1 MNHVRLPKA
10 GPVLL
15 TGDAAH
21 FRDNWDNRRAPVQ
34 NFDRALTVQS
44 MDRLAS
50 VAAASNAQI
59 WINHDPAH
67 TATLRKSPAYI
78 E

>member
-1 MNHVRLPKA
+1 VQLPKT
-10 GPVLL
+10 GRVLL

-34 NFDRALTVQS
+34 NFNKELTVQS
-44 MDRLAS
+44 MDRLAK
-50 VAAASNAQI
+50 VAANTNAQI
-59 WINHDPAH
+59 WINHDPAQ
-67 TATLRKSPAYI
+67 TATLRKAPAYI